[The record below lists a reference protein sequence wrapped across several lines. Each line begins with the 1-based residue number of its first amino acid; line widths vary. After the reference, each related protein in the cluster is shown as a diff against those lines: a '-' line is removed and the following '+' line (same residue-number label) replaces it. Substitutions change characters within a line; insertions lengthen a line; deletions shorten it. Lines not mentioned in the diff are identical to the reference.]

1 MASLGQQLK
10 KAREERG
17 VTIHDI
23 AAATHLGA
31 RFLQA
36 IENDDYKI
44 LPGGVFN
51 RAFVRKFARQVGM
64 DEEQAVRLYEEQL
77 KESGGEPE
85 KSSYLGLG
93 DEMEAKASSG
103 NSALLTVILIIV
115 LGAIGASVYLAFF
128 RNSGDTNIVA
138 PVAPTPTPTA
148 TPTPIESPVAS
159 PSPETSPS
167 PSPTPENISGLRV
180 QLIANLDDCWVS
192 FRADGGKNEQA
203 TILKGES
210 RELQATEKI
219 SFIRVG
225 NLPALNILVNG
236 RRVNLDKLAPNRKGQ
251 VVDNVVISK
260 ENYQGFVE

>member
-23 AAATHLGA
+23 ATATHLGA

-51 RAFVRKFARQVGM
+51 RAFVRKFARHVGM

-77 KESGGEPE
+77 RESGGEPE

-103 NSALLTVILIIV
+103 NSAFLTVVLIIV
-115 LGAIGASVYLAFF
+115 LGAIGAAVYLAFF
-128 RNSGDTNIVA
+128 RGTNEA
-138 PVAPTPTPTA
+138 PAATAMVSTPTPTPT
-148 TPTPIESPVAS
+148 PTPVTS
-159 PSPETSPS
+159 PSPESSPT
-167 PSPTPENISGLRV
+167 PSPTPENISGLRI

-192 FRADGGKNEQA
+192 FRTDGGKNEQV

-210 RELQATEKI
+210 REFQANEKI
-219 SFIRVG
+219 SFIRLG

>member
-10 KAREERG
+10 QAREERG
-17 VTIHDI
+17 ISIRDI
-23 AAATHLGA
+23 ASSTHLGA

-51 RAFVRKFARQVGM
+51 RAFVRKFARHVGM

-103 NSALLTVILIIV
+103 NSALLTGILIIL
-115 LGAIGASVYLAFF
+115 LGAIGAAVYLAFF
-128 RNSGDTNIVA
+128 RGAEETGNS
-138 PVAPTPTPTA
+138 PVVVSTPTQQPTATA
-148 TPTPIESPVAS
+148 TPTPVGSPNAS
-159 PSPETSPS
+159 PSPTV
-167 PSPTPENISGLRV
+167 SPTPETISGLRI
-180 QLIANLDDCWVS
+180 QLIANLDNCWVS
-192 FRADGGKNEQA
+192 FRTDGGKNEQV

-210 RELQATEKI
+210 REFLVTEKI
-219 SFIRVG
+219 NFISVG
-225 NLPALNILVNG
+225 NLPALNISVNG
-236 RRVNLDKLAPNRKGQ
+236 RRVNLDRLAPNRKTE
-251 VVDNVVISK
+251 VVENVVISK
-260 ENYQGFVE
+260 ENYQRFVE

>member
-17 VTIHDI
+17 VSIHDI

-51 RAFVRKFARQVGM
+51 RAFVRKFARHVGM

-77 KESGGEPE
+77 RESGGEPE

-103 NSALLTVILIIV
+103 NSALLTGILIV
-115 LGAIGASVYLAFF
+115 LLGAIGAAVYLAFF
-128 RNSGDTNIVA
+128 RGSDELTVA
-138 PVAPTPTPTA
+138 PVSVSTPTPQPTETPMPVESPGASPTA
-148 TPTPIESPVAS
+148 T
-159 PSPETSPS
+159 
-167 PSPTPENISGLRV
+167 PTPENISGLRL
-180 QLIANLDDCWVS
+180 QITAGQEDCWIS
-192 FRADGGKNEQA
+192 FRTDGGKNEQA
-203 TILKGES
+203 TIARGET
-210 RELQATEKI
+210 REFLANEKV
-219 SFIRVG
+219 SFIRIG
-225 NLPALNILVNG
+225 NLPVLNILVNG
-236 RRVNLDKLAPNRKGQ
+236 RKLSIEKLAPNRQGL

-260 ENYQGFVE
+260 DNYQGFIE

>member
-1 MASLGQQLK
+1 MSSLGQQLK
-10 KAREERG
+10 QAREERG
-17 VTIHDI
+17 VSIHDI
-23 AAATHLGA
+23 ASATHLGA

-51 RAFVRKFARQVGM
+51 RAFVRKFARNVGM

-77 KESGGEPE
+77 KASGGEPE

-103 NSALLTVILIIV
+103 NSTLLTGILIV
-115 LGAIGASVYLAFF
+115 LLGAIGAAVYLAFF
-128 RNSGDTNIVA
+128 RGAEETRNS
-138 PVAPTPTPTA
+138 PVVVSTPTPQPTA
-148 TPTPIESPVAS
+148 TPTPVESPGAS
-159 PSPETSPS
+159 PSPTV
-167 PSPTPENISGLRV
+167 SPTPENISGLRI
-180 QLIANLDDCWVS
+180 QLIANLDDCWIS
-192 FRADGGKNEQA
+192 FRTDGGKNEQA

-210 RELQATEKI
+210 REFQANEKI

-236 RRVNLDKLAPNRKGQ
+236 RRVSIDKLAPNRKGQ

-260 ENYQGFVE
+260 DNYQGFIE

>member
-51 RAFVRKFARQVGM
+51 RAFVRKFARHVGM

-77 KESGGEPE
+77 RESGGEPE

-103 NSALLTVILIIV
+103 NSALLTGILIV
-115 LGAIGASVYLAFF
+115 LLGAIGAAVYLAFF
-128 RNSGDTNIVA
+128 RGSDELSPA
-138 PVAPTPTPTA
+138 PALVSTPTPQPTA
-148 TPTPIESPVAS
+148 TPTPVESPGAS
-159 PSPETSPS
+159 PSPTAT
-167 PSPTPENISGLRV
+167 PTPEPISGLRL
-180 QLIANLDDCWVS
+180 QITATQDDCWVS
-192 FRADGGKNEQA
+192 FRADGGKNEQV
-203 TILKGES
+203 TIAKGET
-210 RELQATEKI
+210 REFLADEKI
-219 SFIRVG
+219 SFIRFG
-225 NLPALNILVNG
+225 NLPTLNILANG
-236 RRVNLDKLAPNRKGQ
+236 RKLSIEKLAPNRKGL

-260 ENYQGFVE
+260 DNYQGFIE

>member
-1 MASLGQQLK
+1 MASLGEQLK

-17 VTIHDI
+17 VTIRDI
-23 AAATHLGA
+23 AASTHLGA

-77 KESGGEPE
+77 RESGGEPE

-103 NSALLTVILIIV
+103 NSALLTGILIV
-115 LGAIGASVYLAFF
+115 LLGAIGAAVYLAFF
-128 RNSGDTNIVA
+128 RGAD
-138 PVAPTPTPTA
+138 
-148 TPTPIESPVAS
+148 
-159 PSPETSPS
+159 SPETSPVAISTPTPQPTATPSPVESPNAS
-167 PSPTPENISGLRV
+167 PSPTVSPTPEDISGLRV

-192 FRADGGKNEQA
+192 FRTDGGKNEQV
-203 TILKGES
+203 TILKGET
-210 RELQATEKI
+210 REFLANEKI
-219 SFIRVG
+219 SFMRLG
-225 NLPALNILVNG
+225 NLPALNVLVNG
-236 RRVNLDKLAPNRKGQ
+236 RRISIDKLAPNRKGQ

-260 ENYQGFVE
+260 DNYQGFVE

>member
-1 MASLGQQLK
+1 MSSLGQQLK

-17 VTIHDI
+17 VTIQDI

-77 KESGGEPE
+77 QESGGEPE

-93 DEMEAKASSG
+93 DEMEARASSG
-103 NSALLTVILIIV
+103 NSALLTGILI
-115 LGAIGASVYLAFF
+115 LLLAAIGAAVYLAFF
-128 RNSGDTNIVA
+128 RGANDSPPPPTV
-138 PVAPTPTPTA
+138 VSTPTPQPTA
-148 TPTPIESPVAS
+148 TPTPVESAGA
-159 PSPETSPS
+159 SPS
-167 PSPTPENISGLRV
+167 PSPTASPTPETISGLRV
-180 QLIANLDDCWVS
+180 QLIANLDDCWIS
-192 FRADGGKNEQA
+192 FRTDGGKNEQV
-203 TILKGES
+203 TLLKGET
-210 RELQATEKI
+210 REFQATEKI
-219 SFIRVG
+219 SFMRLG

-236 RRVNLDKLAPNRKGQ
+236 RRISIDKLAPNRKGL

-260 ENYQGFVE
+260 DNYQGFVE